1 MYVHVMIFLY
11 IFHGFL
17 FSMVSISVPM
27 VSQDAAFCGLGTEV
41 TPCDST
47 TGFAAFAFERVP

>member
-1 MYVHVMIFLY
+1 MYVHVMIFLH

-17 FSMVSISVPM
+17 ISMVSVSVLM
-27 VSQDAAFCGLGTEV
+27 VSQFCGLGTEV